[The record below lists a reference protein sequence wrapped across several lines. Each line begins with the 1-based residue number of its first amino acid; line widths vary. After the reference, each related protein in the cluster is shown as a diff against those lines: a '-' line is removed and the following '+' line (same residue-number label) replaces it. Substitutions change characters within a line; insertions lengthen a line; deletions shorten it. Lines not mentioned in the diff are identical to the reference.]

1 MLAQRFDC
9 VIVPGKLG
17 FGQGRM
23 DLVVTNLM
31 EKHRRST
38 FPAPK
43 FRDEMVEALRDV
55 RRNRTVTERT
65 NGRIAHG

>member
-1 MLAQRFDC
+1 MLAQRFGC

-31 EKHRRST
+31 EKNRRST
-38 FPAPK
+38 LAAPK
-43 FRDEMVEALRDV
+43 FRDEVVKALRDV
-55 RRNRTVTERT
+55 RRDRTATERANRCIT
-65 NGRIAHG
+65 HG